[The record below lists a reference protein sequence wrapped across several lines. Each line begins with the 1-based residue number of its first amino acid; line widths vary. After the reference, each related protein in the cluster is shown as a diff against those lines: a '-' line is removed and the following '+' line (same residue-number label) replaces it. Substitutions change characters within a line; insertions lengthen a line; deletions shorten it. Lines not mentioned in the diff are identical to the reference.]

1 MLSQTEIVDVLLAS
15 LDWNGFYQKSRCAV
29 CLMSVIVFVLHL
41 MSVVFL
47 GKSVKHQCRLPVSLN
62 VTIDDVIHDVWT
74 ADNVSLYNVTLGECT
89 VEMNNGSHVIFTS
102 HCVEGYTYNDDD
114 QSSFVTEWDLVCND
128 QYLSDVSQIVYV
140 GGQMFGSLF
149 FTRFADTHGR
159 KKVLTVTS
167 LLFQVCTLACSF
179 PPNFTVYLVLKF
191 ACGAVIACS
200 YQVSVIL
207 MLELLPKERRAIV
220 EQLKTFL
227 WSTSLLFLCFIAY
240 VTRQLSWHYTQ
251 LTLSLISLYVVVL
264 WWVTDESLPWLF
276 AANKL
281 KEAEVLLQKIARINK
296 VNYEKV
302 SNILKNNFVQFESY
316 ASPDTQLSGAGQG
329 GDGTK
334 KAKQE
339 DHVMV
344 FLKNRHLLKL
354 TLISSFLSFTVTMVY
369 EGLLMMS
376 PNLTEDFYLGFV
388 LGVVTEFPATV
399 LFSFLINRV
408 GRKKCIYIFQILA
421 GVLLLVSTVL
431 SNTPLSDNIPGRYW
445 VSLVT
450 SLIGRLAFSVSYS
463 SVVLYVTELFPTSVR
478 NTGCG
483 IAGVGTYFGSM
494 IAPYARSLSRRLPLV
509 PTTIIGL
516 LCLVVPFTI
525 LNLPETNG
533 RELAH
538 TLEDL
543 ERVMTV
549 KATRP
554 KPFCRRLFPC
564 WYSKHAV
571 VNNTHNEVSV
581 HVVHIES
588 STSCIF
594 QTSHKFI
601 NTESSS
607 S

>member
-1 MLSQTEIVDVLLAS
+1 
-15 LDWNGFYQKSRCAV
+15 
-29 CLMSVIVFVLHL
+29 
-41 MSVVFL
+41 
-47 GKSVKHQCRLPVSLN
+47 
-62 VTIDDVIHDVWT
+62 
-74 ADNVSLYNVTLGECT
+74 
-89 VEMNNGSHVIFTS
+89 
-102 HCVEGYTYNDDD
+102 
-114 QSSFVTEWDLVCND
+114 
-128 QYLSDVSQIVYV
+128 
-140 GGQMFGSLF
+140 
-149 FTRFADTHGR
+149 
-159 KKVLTVTS
+159 
-167 LLFQVCTLACSF
+167 
-179 PPNFTVYLVLKF
+179 
-191 ACGAVIACS
+191 
-200 YQVSVIL
+200 

-296 VNYEKV
+296 VNYENV

-316 ASPDTQLSGAGQG
+316 ASPDTQLSGAGQS

-399 LFSFLINRV
+399 LFSFLINRI

-581 HVVHIES
+581 HVIHIES

-607 S
+607 SGTFSNQS

>member
-1 MLSQTEIVDVLLAS
+1 
-15 LDWNGFYQKSRCAV
+15 
-29 CLMSVIVFVLHL
+29 
-41 MSVVFL
+41 
-47 GKSVKHQCRLPVSLN
+47 
-62 VTIDDVIHDVWT
+62 
-74 ADNVSLYNVTLGECT
+74 
-89 VEMNNGSHVIFTS
+89 
-102 HCVEGYTYNDDD
+102 
-114 QSSFVTEWDLVCND
+114 
-128 QYLSDVSQIVYV
+128 
-140 GGQMFGSLF
+140 
-149 FTRFADTHGR
+149 
-159 KKVLTVTS
+159 
-167 LLFQVCTLACSF
+167 
-179 PPNFTVYLVLKF
+179 
-191 ACGAVIACS
+191 
-200 YQVSVIL
+200 

-296 VNYEKV
+296 VNYENV

-316 ASPDTQLSGAGQG
+316 ASPDTQLSGAGQS

-399 LFSFLINRV
+399 LFSFLINRI

-478 NTGCG
+478 K
-483 IAGVGTYFGSM
+483 
-494 IAPYARSLSRRLPLV
+494 
-509 PTTIIGL
+509 
-516 LCLVVPFTI
+516 CLK
-525 LNLPETNG
+525 
-533 RELAH
+533 
-538 TLEDL
+538 TL
-543 ERVMTV
+543 
-549 KATRP
+549 
-554 KPFCRRLFPC
+554 
-564 WYSKHAV
+564 
-571 VNNTHNEVSV
+571 
-581 HVVHIES
+581 
-588 STSCIF
+588 
-594 QTSHKFI
+594 
-601 NTESSS
+601 
-607 S
+607 